1 MSTSSKYQSEPQ
13 DRVKNFL
20 VKEGRSSFQIML
32 LRFCLFEI
40 LQDSYPPDAG
50 GMGVGTLSS
59 VPTTLNRWTEEAKVL
74 DGDSIHD
81 CMAGM

>member
-1 MSTSSKYQSEPQ
+1 MLEL
-13 DRVKNFL
+13 L
-20 VKEGRSSFQIML
+20 VFWLKQEDHAFKIVLLKFRS
-32 LRFCLFEI
+32 FEI

-50 GMGVGTLSS
+50 GGMGVGTLSS
-59 VPTTLNRWTEEAKVL
+59 VPNTLNRWTEEAKVL